1 MTDELVVQ
9 VAQGQLLGTKEGQ
22 THAFYDIPY
31 GQFAGRFKYV
41 AAPNTWEGTRLAT
54 KPGPIFNQD
63 INRLGPV
70 MGSKPEEKNQ
80 SEDAFRLNVWTTG
93 SQTKKPVLFWIHG
106 GGFLTGGGALPW
118 YNGQSL
124 AENGDIVV
132 VTVNYRLGALGHL
145 YQPGVADDN
154 LVLHDLITA
163 LTWVKDNIAV
173 FGGDPDQITV
183 AGQSVGAWYTL
194 ALFASPLARDM
205 IHRIGLLSFP
215 GAAEPLTKDKAAMLT
230 DILLAQLGL
239 YDPAELT
246 QVPVEKIVT
255 AQGAVALEMQKRT
268 GDPVPTGFYPY
279 IDGHIITGSIMQ
291 GALDRANAQTQL
303 FAGTTTNETTAFF
316 QQPAVKKQANYF
328 EMIQKTTADIFQIP
342 TQALIT
348 GFAAQQAPSYLYDMA
363 FAAKDP
369 MMLACHCID
378 LPFIFNN
385 FTQWD
390 NAPMLADVD
399 TSKAYPL
406 AEHMQ
411 AYFTQFVKTGNPNQ
425 EDQLDWPQFAANHPA
440 KIVFNQVITVEK

>member
-1 MTDELVVQ
+1 MTNELVVQ
-9 VAQGQLLGTKEGQ
+9 VAQGQLLGTKEGR

-93 SQTKKPVLFWIHG
+93 SHTKKPVLFWIHG

-145 YQPGVADDN
+145 YQPGLADDN
-154 LVLHDLITA
+154 LALHDLITA

-173 FGGDPDQITV
+173 FGGDPEQITV

-194 ALFASPLARDM
+194 ALFASPKASQL
-205 IHRIGLLSFP
+205 INRIGLLSFP
-215 GAAEPLTKDKAAMLT
+215 GAAEPLTKEKAAMLT

-239 YDPAELT
+239 DDPAELT
-246 QVPVEKIVT
+246 
-255 AQGAVALEMQKRT
+255 
-268 GDPVPTGFYPY
+268 
-279 IDGHIITGSIMQ
+279 
-291 GALDRANAQTQL
+291 
-303 FAGTTTNETTAFF
+303 
-316 QQPAVKKQANYF
+316 
-328 EMIQKTTADIFQIP
+328 
-342 TQALIT
+342 
-348 GFAAQQAPSYLYDMA
+348 
-363 FAAKDP
+363 
-369 MMLACHCID
+369 
-378 LPFIFNN
+378 
-385 FTQWD
+385 
-390 NAPMLADVD
+390 
-399 TSKAYPL
+399 
-406 AEHMQ
+406 
-411 AYFTQFVKTGNPNQ
+411 
-425 EDQLDWPQFAANHPA
+425 
-440 KIVFNQVITVEK
+440 

>member
-1 MTDELVVQ
+1 
-9 VAQGQLLGTKEGQ
+9 
-22 THAFYDIPY
+22 
-31 GQFAGRFKYV
+31 
-41 AAPNTWEGTRLAT
+41 
-54 KPGPIFNQD
+54 
-63 INRLGPV
+63 

-80 SEDAFRLNVWTTG
+80 SEDAFRLNVWTIG

-154 LVLHDLITA
+154 LALHDLITA

-230 DILLAQLGL
+230 AILLAQLGL
-239 YDPAELT
+239 DDPAELT

-342 TQALIT
+342 TQTLVA

-363 FAAKDP
+363 FAAKYP

-385 FTQWD
+385 FAQWD

>member
-93 SQTKKPVLFWIHG
+93 SQTKRPVLFWIHG

-132 VTVNYRLGALGHL
+132 VTVNYPLGALGHL
-145 YQPGVADDN
+145 YQ
-154 LVLHDLITA
+154 
-163 LTWVKDNIAV
+163 
-173 FGGDPDQITV
+173 
-183 AGQSVGAWYTL
+183 
-194 ALFASPLARDM
+194 
-205 IHRIGLLSFP
+205 P

-230 DILLAQLGL
+230 EILLAQLGL

-411 AYFTQFVKTGNPNQ
+411 AYFTQFVKTGNQNQ

>member
-1 MTDELVVQ
+1 
-9 VAQGQLLGTKEGQ
+9 
-22 THAFYDIPY
+22 
-31 GQFAGRFKYV
+31 
-41 AAPNTWEGTRLAT
+41 
-54 KPGPIFNQD
+54 
-63 INRLGPV
+63 

-80 SEDAFRLNVWTTG
+80 SEDAFRLNVWTIG

-154 LVLHDLITA
+154 LALHDLITA

-239 YDPAELT
+239 DDPAELT

-342 TQALIT
+342 TQTLVA

-363 FAAKDP
+363 FAAKYP

-385 FTQWD
+385 FAQWD

>member
-1 MTDELVVQ
+1 M
-9 VAQGQLLGTKEGQ
+9 
-22 THAFYDIPY
+22 
-31 GQFAGRFKYV
+31 
-41 AAPNTWEGTRLAT
+41 
-54 KPGPIFNQD
+54 
-63 INRLGPV
+63 
-70 MGSKPEEKNQ
+70 
-80 SEDAFRLNVWTTG
+80 
-93 SQTKKPVLFWIHG
+93 
-106 GGFLTGGGALPW
+106 TGGGALPW

-154 LVLHDLITA
+154 LALHDLIMA

-342 TQALIT
+342 TQPLIT

-390 NAPMLADVD
+390 NAPMLANVD